1 MLLSTVYYFSTP
13 HTHKMKTVQKGIVSG
28 TGVNK
33 IQLWRLIL
41 SPLFTL
47 RAVIEHDCRTEIP
60 NRFIQPQ

>member
-1 MLLSTVYYFSTP
+1 M
-13 HTHKMKTVQKGIVSG
+13 KMVQKGIASG